1 MRNQPPSVEAP
12 RAAGA
17 GRPHPGEHD
26 PFDGDPSIDTVAETV
41 IRGADSL
48 GAKRKKG
55 AKRDKSTA
63 VGAGAELSEEERSA
77 IALTLVPGEIHPA
90 ADSAMDGDAQWQS
103 IDAPPG
109 GAILP
114 PLALMAGEGLESLSL
129 DQLAT
134 SEFVYNYE
142 LAWLDFNWRVLFE
155 AMDNRTP
162 LLERLKFIAITASN
176 LDEYFSKRV
185 GGLKRQAA
193 AGISN
198 LKLEGRTPAEKLAL
212 MAKAVEPMVAQQS
225 DTLINAILP
234 ELAKQGVELLDYA
247 DCTPEQRAYLNTYFA
262 REVYPILTPL
272 AVDPGHPFPFI
283 SNLSLSLGVQLR
295 NPATNET
302 FFSRL
307 KVPANRPRW
316 VQLSTPMH
324 FVPLGQIIVANLD
337 RLYPGMEVLS
347 AYPFRVTRN
356 ADLDRNEEEA
366 DDLLEMI
373 NEELRERRFAPV
385 VRLEVDANMADAMVD
400 FLRDEMEL
408 ESQDV
413 YRIHGP
419 LRQTDF
425 FALAD
430 LNLPHLKYEP
440 WTPLIHPRFA
450 GFDRNSRPADLFS
463 AIRQG
468 DILVH
473 HPYQSFTASTQL
485 FIELAARDPQVL
497 AIKQTLY
504 RTSSDSPIVN
514 ALIQAAERGKQ
525 VAVLV
530 EVKARFDEERNIE
543 WARKL
548 EDAGC
553 HVAYGLVGLKTHTK
567 LSLIVR
573 EEEDGLRSYFHV
585 GTGNYNPKTATLYT
599 DLGLIS
605 CDPDLGAD
613 IMDLFNYLTGY
624 SRQNQYRKLLV
635 APVTM
640 RKHFVQMIEQE
651 MANAMAGKSARII
664 AKMNTLDDPAIVHK
678 LYEASQAGVSIDLII
693 RGTCRVR
700 PGIRGVS
707 ENVRVISVIGRY
719 LEHSRIFYFE
729 NDGRPRYFIGSAD
742 WMRRNLSNRVEAIT
756 PIEDPRLQE
765 QLHHI
770 LQTSLADYR
779 QAWEMQPD
787 SRYRQRRPPEDKTS
801 AFAEGTHVTLMQYT
815 RLTTMKSMARSTR

>member
-1 MRNQPPSVEAP
+1 MPGVGGESIPNAPWPPN
-12 RAAGA
+12 
-17 GRPHPGEHD
+17 RPGHHD
-26 PFDGDPSIDTVAETV
+26 PFDGDPAIDTVPDQL
-41 IRGADSL
+41 IRGADAI
-48 GAKRKKG
+48 GRRKENSISG
-55 AKRDKSTA
+55 VAPSPASVAREPEA
-63 VGAGAELSEEERSA
+63 ALAGATGSHALVQNEL
-77 IALTLVPGEIHPA
+77 HPA
-90 ADSAMDGDAQWQS
+90 NGSVAGEGALLAH
-103 IDAPPG
+103 IEPAPG
-109 GAILP
+109 GVVLP
-114 PLALMAGEGLESLSL
+114 PLALMQVEGLDALSIEA
-129 DQLAT
+129 LAT
-134 SEFVYNYE
+134 SDRVYNYE

-155 AMDNRTP
+155 AMDARTP

-198 LKLEGRTPAEKLAL
+198 LKLEGMTPAEKLAL
-212 MAKAVEPMVAQQS
+212 IAQAIHPMIEQQS
-225 DTLINAILP
+225 ETLLNHILP
-234 ELAKQGVELLDYA
+234 ELAEQGVMLLDYSA
-247 DCTPEQRAYLNTYFA
+247 CTPEQREYLDLYFV

-283 SNLSLSLGVQLR
+283 SNLSLSLGVHLR
-295 NPATNET
+295 NPATGES

-316 VQLSTPMH
+316 VPLNTPLH
-324 FVPLGQIIVANLD
+324 FVPLGQVIVANLD
-337 RLYPGMEVLS
+337 RLYPGMEVRA

-366 DDLLEMI
+366 EDLLEMI

-385 VRLEVDANMADAMVD
+385 VRLEVDASMPDAMVE

-408 ESQDV
+408 DAQDV
-413 YRIHGP
+413 YRIRGP

-425 FALAD
+425 FALAE
-430 LNLPHLKYEP
+430 LNLSHLKYDP
-440 WTPLIHPRFA
+440 WTPLVHPRFA
-450 GFDRNSRPADLFS
+450 VFDRNSRPADLFT

-473 HPYQSFTASTQL
+473 HPYQSFTASTQV
-485 FIELAARDPQVL
+485 FIEMAARDPQVL

-640 RKHFVQMIEQE
+640 RKRFVKLIEQE
-651 MANAMAGKSARII
+651 TANAMAGKSARII
-664 AKMNTLDDPAIVHK
+664 AKMNTLDDTAIVKK
-678 LYEASQAGVSIDLII
+678 LYEASQAGVQIDLII

-700 PGIRGVS
+700 TGIPGIS
-707 ENVRVISVIGRY
+707 ENIRVISVIGRF

-729 NDGRPRYFIGSAD
+729 NGGEPLYFIGSAD

-779 QAWEMQPD
+779 QAWEMLPD
-787 SRYRQRRPPEDKTS
+787 SRYRQRRPPDDASS
-801 AFAEGTHVTLMQYT
+801 AFAEGTHVSLMEYT
-815 RLTTMKSMARSTR
+815 KLITKQSLVRSPR